1 MRRLLAA
8 AAIAAS
14 FVSHPAATDTALAAL
29 VVGLTIHLI
38 RNARRAA

>member
-14 FVSHPAATDTALAAL
+14 YAVHPAATNAVLGVLVAA
-29 VVGLTIHLI
+29 GTTYLI
-38 RNARRAA
+38 RATRKAA